1 MKILVT
7 GGFGF
12 IGSAFIRSNLLL
24 NNYVINIDKVTYA
37 SSKMAIKEF
46 SKEKNI
52 ISYKYNI
59 CDKTKISQI
68 INKHKPEIIINFAA
82 ESHVDQSIDYPDIFI
97 KTNVFGTL
105 NLLNIGFNYFKSLKS
120 EKKKKFK
127 FIQVSTDE
135 VFGSLKSND
144 PKFTEKSNYKP
155 NSPYSSSKASS
166 DHLSRAWYKTY
177 KMPVII
183 THCSNNFGPY
193 QNLEK
198 LIPNVIIR
206 ALQQKPIQI
215 YGRGNQIR
223 DWIFVED
230 HVDALNLIIQ
240 KGKVGQTYNIG
251 GGNEFKNIDIVKKIC
266 IFMDKLYPKFQK
278 QNQSYLNLITY
289 VKDRPA
295 HDQRYAINSSKIKR
309 ELKWRLKG
317 NFNNKLYHTI
327 KWYVEMFENKNFSN
341 KDLDLKRLGDEK

>member
-24 NNYVINIDKVTYA
+24 NNYIINIDKVTYA
-37 SSKMAIKEF
+37 SSKIAIKEF
-46 SKEKNI
+46 SKENNV
-52 ISYKYNI
+52 ISYKYDI
-59 CDKTKISQI
+59 CDKKKIKQVI
-68 INKHKPEIIINFAA
+68 YKHKPEIIINFAA
-82 ESHVDQSIDYPDIFI
+82 ESHVDQSIDHPDIFV
-97 KTNVFGTL
+97 KTNVLGTL
-105 NLLNIGFNYFKSLKS
+105 NLLNIGLNYFKSLKS

-135 VFGSLKSND
+135 VFGSLKFNE

-177 KMPVII
+177 KLPVII

-198 LIPNVIIR
+198 LIPNVIVR
-206 ALQQKPIQI
+206 ALQHKPIQI

-230 HVDALNLIIQ
+230 HVEALNLIIK

-251 GGNEFKNIDIVKKIC
+251 GDHELKNIDVVKKIC
-266 IFMDKLYPKFQK
+266 SILENLHPKSQK
-278 QNQSYLNLITY
+278 RNQIYSSLITY

-295 HDQRYAINSSKIKR
+295 HDKRYAVNSSKIKR
-309 ELKWRLKG
+309 DLKWRLKG
-317 NFNNKLYHTI
+317 NFGEKLSHTI
-327 KWYVEMFENKNFSN
+327 KWYLESFENKKFSY